1 MKRKKIMEDKEI
13 KNYLK
18 KIGIYSS
25 NQILK
30 HDLIYWWEKKY
41 SDIQKSNL
49 DQNLKKEKLIEIN
62 EIRESLEKY
71 QPNELSRLLEAKE
84 SIEENKYNSSD
95 EYLRDNSDNIID
107 ESKNLYNSK
116 SYSKSGNSAD
126 RFIKQELL
134 SESEKQYLIQG
145 FRFFNLGNEFF
156 KKGLF
161 TSNYTSYYNNSI
173 EFVPLFTDTYNN
185 KAVLKVGIS
194 LNEKFD
200 DLRKFGLEY
209 ALAEFKYALDLK
221 GTINNDRNY
230 LIHENIEKL
239 EKLLKFDNF
248 VFANKHF
255 NLFGDVDIEEIKSKF
270 RVNNYKTQNN
280 HYSERIKKIKKIYNY
295 RGTEYTK

>member
-1 MKRKKIMEDKEI
+1 MEDKEI

-84 SIEENKYNSSD
+84 SIKENKYNSSD
-95 EYLRDNSDNIID
+95 EYLKDNSDNIID

-145 FRFFNLGNEFF
+145 FRFFNLGNECPI
-156 KKGLF
+156 K
-161 TSNYTSYYNNSI
+161 TT
-173 EFVPLFTDTYNN
+173 T
-185 KAVLKVGIS
+185 
-194 LNEKFD
+194 
-200 DLRKFGLEY
+200 
-209 ALAEFKYALDLK
+209 
-221 GTINNDRNY
+221 
-230 LIHENIEKL
+230 
-239 EKLLKFDNF
+239 LLKTLQKKL
-248 VFANKHF
+248 NK
-255 NLFGDVDIEEIKSKF
+255 KSKI
-270 RVNNYKTQNN
+270 VNINTKNEVTNTYADITKAKNLLG
-280 HYSERIKKIKKIYNY
+280 YVPKISFEEGINKFLDWHD
-295 RGTEYTK
+295 EYEK

>member
-1 MKRKKIMEDKEI
+1 MEDKEI

-126 RFIKQELL
+126 RFKKQELL

-173 EFVPLFTDTYNN
+173 DFVPLFTDTYNN

-270 RVNNYKTQNN
+270 RVKNYKTQNN
-280 HYSERIKKIKKIYNY
+280 HYSERIKKIKKIYIY

>member
-1 MKRKKIMEDKEI
+1 MEDKEI

-161 TSNYTSYYNNSI
+161 
-173 EFVPLFTDTYNN
+173 
-185 KAVLKVGIS
+185 
-194 LNEKFD
+194 
-200 DLRKFGLEY
+200 
-209 ALAEFKYALDLK
+209 
-221 GTINNDRNY
+221 IN
-230 LIHENIEKL
+230 
-239 EKLLKFDNF
+239 
-248 VFANKHF
+248 
-255 NLFGDVDIEEIKSKF
+255 
-270 RVNNYKTQNN
+270 
-280 HYSERIKKIKKIYNY
+280 
-295 RGTEYTK
+295 

>member
-126 RFIKQELL
+126 RFKKQELL

-156 KKGLF
+156 KKGLLQA
-161 TSNYTSYYNNSI
+161 TKTLI
-173 EFVPLFTDTYNN
+173 TTI
-185 KAVLKVGIS
+185 VLI
-194 LNEKFD
+194 LYLC
-200 DLRKFGLEY
+200 LRIP
-209 ALAEFKYALDLK
+209 
-221 GTINNDRNY
+221 TI
-230 LIHENIEKL
+230 
-239 EKLLKFDNF
+239 
-248 VFANKHF
+248 
-255 NLFGDVDIEEIKSKF
+255 
-270 RVNNYKTQNN
+270 
-280 HYSERIKKIKKIYNY
+280 
-295 RGTEYTK
+295 TKQY